1 MPWMETELGNQQRPR
16 FKDNSEAVAE
26 SGAPAECG
34 NNSLYPA
41 AGYQFSLFDFVCVFV
56 LFF

>member
-1 MPWMETELGNQQRPR
+1 METELGNQQRPR

-41 AGYQFSLFDFVCVFV
+41 AGYLFFLFDFVCAFV